1 VSGQRA
7 QEGGSVIYAI
17 EVLADKIARARELGL
32 LPKEWDELA
41 KAAVAEQKN
50 QWLPERDFRLRT
62 GASDK
67 WCRNNFVQHETHGLA
82 RANGRKREWHVHA
95 RLPRANV
102 GDAQAIKHRIIQSF
116 EEDAS

>member
-1 VSGQRA
+1 MN
-7 QEGGSVIYAI
+7 AI
-17 EVLADKIARARELGL
+17 EVLADKIAQARELGL
-32 LPKEWDELA
+32 LPTEWDELA

-50 QWLPERDFRLRT
+50 EWLPERDFRLRT

-67 WCRNNFVQHETHGLA
+67 WCRNNFQHHEMHGLA

-95 RLPRANV
+95 RLPRANM
-102 GDAQAIKHRIIQSF
+102 GDAQTIKDRIIQSF